1 MKNKKVAFIFSYHF
15 IYFTHFFIFYLFVF
29 KKNETSDTSDLND
42 TSNLNNEFVC
52 NLSQQTIKEMN
63 DTLAKNDL
71 VPQNITGLNS
81 NFVHDLDK
89 SLADDCHFIDK
100 NNETKDITT
109 ELGKIDKYYWNIDY
123 VPGDSKTFRQS
134 VYFCFK
140 LNPTKKE
147 KLKKIENLKEFIDFY
162 WVYKHNNAKQLIVE
176 KDSRFL
182 SSTQNCYFAKR
193 GKYYEDINKRS
204 NYFRI

>member
-109 ELGKIDKYYWNIDY
+109 ELGKIDKYY
-123 VPGDSKTFRQS
+123 
-134 VYFCFK
+134 
-140 LNPTKKE
+140 
-147 KLKKIENLKEFIDFY
+147 
-162 WVYKHNNAKQLIVE
+162 
-176 KDSRFL
+176 
-182 SSTQNCYFAKR
+182 
-193 GKYYEDINKRS
+193 
-204 NYFRI
+204 